1 MRPETDMNDAISTTL
16 SSYVDRGE
24 FAGAVTLVFRDGQLR
39 HVGAVGWRNKQA
51 EQALQRD
58 SLFRIASISKPITS
72 LAAMVMLEEGR
83 FSLTDPISKWAPE
96 FAAMQVLASPTSAM
110 DDTVAAE
117 RQITFEDLLT
127 HRAGFN
133 YGETF
138 SGATREAY
146 DKALGG
152 HVDSP
157 VSPDA
162 WIAGLA
168 GLPLIAQPGAGFTYG
183 HATDLL
189 GLLIARIDGTSLGDL
204 LQRRIFGPLG
214 MKDTGFS
221 VSADKRE
228 RRAAMYGFDYQG
240 ALLEKSSMPGAFMEE
255 RPIGMAYESGGQGLW
270 STVDDILAF
279 GRVFVGGG
287 TVDGVQ
293 IVSEETLKLM
303 TTNRLT
309 PRQREE
315 ARLLGMPVFEAHGFG
330 LGVAVVMDPDK
341 ASVLRCKGGVGT
353 VGWPGAYGGWWQA
366 DPTDG
371 SVMVFLAHNSFELEQ
386 LAMGVGLGVYAAI
399 TDFHALAVKS

>member
-1 MRPETDMNDAISTTL
+1 MTSEMRMSGAIATAL
-16 SSYVDRGE
+16 SSYVEHGE
-24 FAGAVTLVFRDGQLR
+24 FAGAASLVWREGQLR
-39 HVGAVGWRNKQA
+39 HFGAVGWRNKQA
-51 EQALQRD
+51 KQPLQRD

-72 LAAMVMLEEGR
+72 LAAMVTQEEGR
-83 FSLTDPISKWAPE
+83 FSLIDPISNWAPE
-96 FAAMQVLASPTSAM
+96 FAKMQVLRSPTSAM

-146 DKALGG
+146 EKALGG
-152 HVDSP
+152 HIDSP
-157 VSPDA
+157 VSPDD

-168 GLPLIAQPGAGFTYG
+168 RLPLVAQPGTGFTYG

-189 GLLIARIDGTSLGDL
+189 GLLIARIEGTSLGDL

-214 MKDTGFS
+214 MTDTGFG
-221 VSADKRE
+221 VPADKHH
-228 RRAAMYGFDYQG
+228 RRAAMYGFDDQG
-240 ALLEKSSMPGAFMEE
+240 ALLEKPSMPGAFLDE
-255 RPIGMAYESGGQGLW
+255 RPEGMTFESGGQGLW
-270 STVDDILAF
+270 STIDDVLAF
-279 GRVFVGGG
+279 GRVFVSGGM
-287 TVDGVQ
+287 VDGVR
-293 IVSEETLKLM
+293 IISEDTLTLM

-309 PRQREE
+309 PSQRME

-330 LGVAVVMDPDK
+330 LGLAVVMDPDK

-399 TDFHALAVKS
+399 TDFHALAAKS

>member
-1 MRPETDMNDAISTTL
+1 MTSEMRMSDAIATAL
-16 SSYVDRGE
+16 SSYVEHGE
-24 FAGAVTLVFRDGQLR
+24 FAGAASLVWREGQLR
-39 HVGAVGWRNKQA
+39 HFGSVGWRNKQA
-51 EQALQRD
+51 KQPLQRD

-72 LAAMVMLEEGR
+72 LAAMVMQEEGR
-83 FSLTDPISKWAPE
+83 FSLTDPVSNWAPE
-96 FAAMQVLASPTSAM
+96 FAKMQVLRSPTSAM

-146 DKALGG
+146 EKALGG
-152 HVDSP
+152 HIDSP
-157 VSPDA
+157 VSPDD

-168 GLPLIAQPGAGFTYG
+168 RLPLVAQPGTGFTYG

-189 GLLIARIDGTSLGDL
+189 GLLIARIEGTSLGDL

-214 MKDTGFS
+214 MTDTGFG
-221 VSADKRE
+221 VPADKHH
-228 RRAAMYGFDYQG
+228 RRAAMYGFDDQG
-240 ALLEKSSMPGAFMEE
+240 ALLEKPSMPGAFLDE
-255 RPIGMAYESGGQGLW
+255 RPEGMTFESGGQGLW
-270 STVDDILAF
+270 STIDDVLAF
-279 GRVFVGGG
+279 GRVFVSGGM
-287 TVDGVQ
+287 VDGVR
-293 IVSEETLKLM
+293 IISEDTLTLM

-309 PRQREE
+309 PSQRME

-330 LGVAVVMDPDK
+330 LGLAVVMDPDK

-399 TDFHALAVKS
+399 TDFHALAAKS